1 MIAQKRSDASA
12 SNEIYE
18 ERLIALA
25 RTQPDGAAEM
35 VSSLPEGMRARLA
48 FFCYQR
54 RHLHDL
60 GLQIAANCSLGALE
74 AVAGAAGTVM
84 FQQSRA
90 YVKGAA
96 IVRPSGIALARNGK
110 TITLAQTA

>member
-1 MIAQKRSDASA
+1 MIAQKRSVDLAA
-12 SNEIYE
+12 NEIYE

-84 FQQSRA
+84 FHQSRA
-90 YVKGAA
+90 YAKEAA
-96 IVRPSGIALARNGK
+96 VAKPAGIALARNGK
-110 TITLAQTA
+110 VITLAQTA